1 MTATLD
7 NAVADLQRDNAELR
21 RQLDACRAELAAR
34 NSDFGERIEQQSA
47 TTDVLKAMSASP
59 GDPQPVFDLIV
70 RRARDLC
77 NATTAGLFEFDGE
90 FVHQRSQVGHE
101 AYGTPE
107 EWEAYKRL
115 FPMVPTRGS
124 ITCRAILDR
133 QIIHVRDMASEP
145 GVSAAVRNIGQKSQ
159 ISVPLLRDGAAI
171 GAVVLS
177 SGEIGGFTDSQVALL
192 QTFAEQAV
200 IAITSA
206 ETYRELQQ
214 RTGDLQESLE
224 YQTATSDV
232 LKVISRSTFD
242 LQPVLDTLVETGQRL
257 CDSDTAALLIREAD
271 MFRCVATRSLDPAY
285 DALVR
290 ARTYTPGRES
300 GVSRVA
306 LTGEVVHIPDIT
318 TDPDYRFAETAT
330 LGKLRTVLGVP
341 LLREGEPIGIISL
354 CRERVEPFTER
365 QVELVRTFAD
375 QAVIAI
381 ENTRL
386 LTELRESLEQQ
397 TATAEVLG
405 VINSAPGDL
414 APVFDAILEK
424 AHSLCGV
431 SHGLLVIYDGE
442 HFRAVAARGMTE
454 AYEAVRRPFRAAPG
468 SNHERLLRG
477 ERLIHTPDV
486 RSGPIT
492 PQLRVAIE
500 TGSRT
505 MLMVPLRKDGVL
517 LGLISAHRREVR
529 PFAEKEIALLEN
541 FAAQAVIAMENAR
554 LLGELQARTRDLEE
568 SLEYQTATSDV
579 LNVISRSTA
588 DVQPVLDTVVET
600 AARLCGSDLATIAI
614 REGEAYRFVSASAET
629 APEHWAALRQRTI
642 VPGRETLAGRVALE
656 GRVVQIADIRTD
668 PDFAVPETV
677 ASGQRTVLGVP
688 LLREGAVLGMIGLGR
703 NRVQP
708 YTERQV
714 ELVRT
719 FADQAVIAMENAR
732 LLGELQART
741 RDLEESLEYQTAT
754 SDLLKVISRSTF
766 DLQPILDTLVET
778 GQRLCES
785 DSAGLTIRE
794 GDVFRHVATR
804 SLDPAYDAF
813 LRTRTFTPGR
823 ETVTGRVALTGEVV
837 HIPDITTDPDF
848 RLPEAATLGKIRTN
862 LGVPL
867 RRDGSVVGTLNLG
880 RERVEPFTERQ
891 IELVR
896 TFADQAVIAIEN
908 ARLLGELQ
916 ARTRDLEESLEYQTA
931 TSDVLNVIS
940 RSTSDVQPV
949 LDTVVETATR
959 LCGSDSGTIAIRE
972 GEVYRYVASSTSAA
986 EPEFWAIL
994 RQRTTVP
1001 GRNSVAARVALEGRV
1016 VHIKDI
1022 RADPDFAV
1030 PESVTAGYRTTLGVP
1045 LLREG
1050 AVLGTI
1056 NLGRKRVEPFTERQ
1070 IELVRTFADQAVI
1083 AMENARLLGELQ
1095 ARTLDLEESL
1105 EYQTATSEVLN
1116 VISRST
1122 ADVQP
1127 VLDTVAETAARLCG
1141 SDLAGIT
1148 IREGEF
1154 YRYVSTSE
1162 ADAEWWA
1169 IMRQRTI
1176 VPGHDSIAGRVA
1188 LEGRVVH
1195 VADVSADPD
1204 YALPEAVAAGHRTI
1218 LGVPLL
1224 REGAVIGTIN
1234 VARKRVEPFTE
1245 RQIELVRTFADQAVI
1260 AMENARLLG
1269 ELQARTRDL
1278 EESLE
1283 YQTATSDVLNVISR
1297 STADVQP
1304 VLDTVIETAVRLCGA
1319 DLATIAIR
1327 EGEVYRYVSSS
1338 FSAAEPEHWAAL
1350 RQRIIVPG
1358 RQSMVGRVAL
1368 EGRVVQ
1374 IADVLADP
1382 DYALPE
1388 TAAAGDRTI
1397 LGVPLLR
1404 EGTVLG
1410 AIGLA
1415 RKRVEPFTE
1424 RQVELVR
1431 TFADQ
1436 AVIAIE
1442 NARLLGELQ
1451 ARTRDLEESLEYQT
1465 ATSDVLNVISRST
1478 ADVQPVLDTVVE
1490 TAVRLCGADYGNI
1503 AIREGRVYR
1512 FVSTNWVGA
1521 ADPEHWAILR
1531 QRTIVPG
1538 RDSVAAR
1545 TVLEGRVVHVADV
1558 RALPDYALPE
1568 IVASGLRTGLGVPLL
1583 REGAV
1588 LGVIGLG
1595 RNRVQ
1600 PYTERQIELVRT
1612 FADQAVIAMENA
1624 RLLGELQA
1632 RTRDLEESLEYQ
1644 TATSDVLNVISRST
1658 ADVQPVLDTV
1668 VETATRLCGAEYA
1681 VISVREGQVYR
1692 YVAGNQTMVADA
1704 EFWAAL
1710 RRRITVPGR
1719 ESMTGRVALE
1729 GRVVH
1734 VEDMLADPDWA
1745 VPEAVAAGN
1754 RTALGVPLLREGEVL
1769 GTINLARTRVQPY
1782 TQRQIELVRTFADQ
1796 AVIAIENAR
1805 LLSELRESLEQ
1816 QTATA
1821 EVLQVINSSPGELQ
1835 PVFEAIL
1842 EKARARCGA
1851 TRGTL
1856 WLFDGET
1863 FRGAAMQGIPQDWAE
1878 QMRRGFSVRQT
1889 SIFAPLLAGEPF
1901 VHIADA
1907 RLIDDPLTRAAAERG
1922 SRTNLLLP
1930 LHKDRA
1936 LLGVIVCTRGEV
1948 RPFSEKEI
1956 AFLENFAAQAVIA
1969 MDNARLLG
1977 EIRQRQAE
1985 LRVTFDNMGDGVA
1998 MFDAEQRLAAWNRNF
2013 QQLLD
2018 LPDTLLG
2025 ARPSLGDYIRHLAT
2039 HGEYGEVDVEA
2050 EVRRL
2055 IEAAGSQYSTERTRP
2070 DGRVIEVRANPVP
2083 GGGVVINYSDIT
2095 ERKRAEAEIR
2105 AARDAAETA
2114 LHELEAAQADL
2125 AHARDV
2131 AEEATQAKSM
2141 FLANMS
2147 HEIRTP
2153 MNAIIG
2159 LSNLALL
2166 NAPDF
2171 KQRDYLSKIHTAGV
2185 SLLGIINDILDFSKI
2200 EAGALTIETIPFWV
2214 DDVLGNV
2221 NTLIGQRASEK
2232 KLELVFSMAD
2242 DVPQGLL
2249 GDPLRV
2255 SQILTNLISNAVKF
2269 TEEGH
2274 IQVSIT
2280 RLDERDGR
2288 VCLEIAVA
2296 DTGIG
2301 MTEEQ
2306 SAKLFS
2312 AFSQADGSTT
2322 RRYGGTGLGLTIVKR
2337 LAELMDGDVKV
2348 ESQAGIGSTFRVT
2361 LWLGVTERQRPRQA
2375 MPVAI
2380 VGMRALVVDDNPLA
2394 AEILTRSLQALQMR
2408 ADSVGSAREA
2418 YTALD
2423 QAAAEDP
2430 YRVVFMDHW
2439 MPEID
2444 GAEATRK
2451 ILAEKGGLH
2460 DKAGGTPLQII
2471 MVTGFATEVVR
2482 EAAEAAGAVGFL
2494 TKPVTLSSLYDMLV
2508 GTFAGGG
2515 KARSALPEAAAPNLT
2530 GIRVL
2535 LVEDNAINQQ
2545 IAVELLTRGGAA
2557 VSIANNGREAVAA
2570 ITGPVQP
2577 PPCDIVLMDM
2587 QMPVVDGHE
2596 ATREI
2601 RSDPRYDS
2609 LPIIAMTAQAMA
2621 EERDQCL
2628 AEGMNDHITK
2638 PIDPDLL
2645 YRTVLAFAGQ
2655 RVVPRAGAASEA
2667 PATEA
2672 ASSELTAIAG
2682 VDTADGLHRVGGN
2695 LRLYRAMLQQYAEDQ
2710 AGTPTALRAALAE
2723 GDAKTADRL
2732 AHTLKGVSATLGIK
2746 PASEAAAIVEDRIR
2760 HGRLEGIEDDL
2771 MALGEA
2777 TAAVI
2782 AAIRA
2787 ALAPA
2792 GPAAAPESADLA
2804 TVIPLLRRMEELL
2817 VNSDGAA
2824 LDCVLEAQEVL
2835 ARVLSVEEFAG
2846 LSREVQ
2852 NFAFDAALAQ
2862 LRAIAARL
2870 GTATD
2875 GGDGTAVGAILQRLE
2890 TMLADGDGE
2899 ALDCALAAQELLERA
2914 LGAQEAGALLR
2925 EVGNFDFDAALT
2937 RVRRHAARLAP
2948 ALSG

>member
-145 GVSAAVRNIGQKSQ
+145 GVSAAVRNLGHKSQ

-171 GAVVLS
+171 GAISQDGKEL
-177 SGEIGGFTDSQVALL
+177 GGFTDSQVALL

-2232 KLELVFSMAD
+2232 KLELVFSVAD

-2306 SAKLFS
+2306 SARLFS